1 VLQYCKLVKLV
12 NESPQ
17 TKLRLGQGGE
27 DVTDV
32 REAPTEK
39 ATRYSGYSSY
49 SYLDAGTD
57 YRVFDLA
64 AEVDRV
70 PSSPVSVSSEQE
82 ARVRDIF
89 QQHVI
94 ISLHEHPT
102 TVPDDTAE
110 IFEYRRQNRDF
121 TAYRGLSISGL
132 DAVFDNLMDGTA
144 LVTSK
149 SGWKWDD
156 VVMDLGMRQC
166 DIAHQD
172 FLVWA
177 GSVSDILRAKA
188 NGQIAWIPSL
198 EAATPIENE
207 LDRIDILYGLGV
219 RMMGI
224 AYSEGNTLGAG
235 LREPRDGGLT
245 IFGQQAVR
253 RMNQLGIA
261 IDVSHSGDQTALDT
275 IERSTKPI
283 FITHAGA
290 RSLWQSSRL
299 KPDEVIIACA
309 QKGGVIGIEAAPHT
323 TLTPKHRS
331 HSIESIMEHFEYCV
345 ALVGIDHVTFGP
357 DTLFGDHVGLH
368 HAFAAQLSIA
378 QSRKGTDFEEV
389 AYVDGLENPGEG
401 LLNCARWMV
410 VQGYSDTD
418 IAKAMGGNSLRVLH
432 EVWWQ

>member
-1 VLQYCKLVKLV
+1 M
-12 NESPQ
+12 NA
-17 TKLRLGQGGE
+17 T
-27 DVTDV
+27 
-32 REAPTEK
+32 EAPAQK

-49 SYLDAGTD
+49 SYLDAGQD
-57 YRVFDLA
+57 YRVFTLA
-64 AEVDRV
+64 REVDRV
-70 PSSPVSVSSEQE
+70 PSSVVSVSPEQE
-82 ARVRDIF
+82 ERVRTIF
-89 QQHVI
+89 DRHVI

-102 TVPDDTAE
+102 TVPEDTSE
-110 IFEYRRQNRDF
+110 IFEYRRQNRDS
-121 TAYRGLSISGL
+121 TAYQGLSVSGL

-149 SGWKWDD
+149 NGWKWDD
-156 VVMDLGMRQC
+156 IVFDLGMRQC

-177 GSVSDILRAKA
+177 GSVDDILRAKA
-188 NGQIAWIPSL
+188 NGQMAWIPAL
-198 EAATPIENE
+198 EASTPIENE

-224 AYSEGNTLGAG
+224 AYSEGNSLGAG

-275 IERSTKPI
+275 IEASRTPI

-290 RSLWQSSRL
+290 RGLWPSSRL
-299 KPDEVIIACA
+299 KPDEIIVACA
-309 QKGGVIGIEAAPHT
+309 EKGGVIGIEAAPHT
-323 TLTPKHRS
+323 TLTPTHRQ

-345 ALVGIDHVTFGP
+345 SLVGINHVTFGP
-357 DTLFGDHVGLH
+357 DSLFGDHVGLH

-378 QSRKGTDFEEV
+378 QSRKGTDFQEV
-389 AYVDGLENPGEG
+389 EYVDGLENPGEG
-401 LLNCARWMV
+401 YLNCARWMV
-410 VQGYSDTD
+410 AHDYSDDD
-418 IAKAMGGNSLRVLH
+418 IAKAMGGNTLRVLQ
-432 EVWWQ
+432 EVWWK